1 MSSNLWRVDSNN
13 VHDSTISGVTVA
25 GNQESTDPLLYSPA
39 IYDFHL
45 TRNSTA
51 IDGGLTL
58 FGGTND
64 YGGSPARREPRMT
77 LVRTSSTCLSTD
89 HCELCIGLDG
99 LEISSMDYHAGI
111 SY

>member
-58 FGGTND
+58 SGGTND
-64 YGGSPARREPRMT
+64 YGGVARPQGAAY
-77 LVRTSSTCLSTD
+77 D
-89 HCELCIGLDG
+89 IGAY
-99 LEISSMDYHAGI
+99 EFHVPFY
-111 SY
+111 